1 MREINIIIENV
12 IGQNV
17 TNQLNKKKF
26 LKLKFNGKH
35 FEQEIKVLM

>member
-12 IGQNV
+12 IGQNA
-17 TNQLNKKKF
+17 TNQLKKKF